1 MATQATTLT
10 RPLAPASAGVM
21 LPAFTLWWR
30 EIVRF
35 YRQPTRVVGVL
46 ASPLVFWLV
55 IGSGFGTSFRSGGG
69 PGQQHYLDYFYP
81 GALIMI
87 VLFTSIF
94 TMMSVIEDR
103 KEGFLLS
110 VLVAP
115 VPRTAIVL
123 GKVLGGTTLSAVQ
136 GLIFLI
142 FAPFAG
148 VHLELAQV
156 LLAAVVVFLV
166 SFALTALGFAIA
178 WPMDSSQAF
187 HGIVN
192 LFLIPLWL
200 LSGALFPIQNA
211 SKWIKV
217 IMRLNPLTYGVEAL
231 RGLLYPGAETTF
243 PLPSAMATLRSVFA
257 GNVWTRITDGKP
269 PHHEARRLIVGNSIA
284 EQYAFFPALNATLN
298 GTSAALLL
306 TGRSPDCSRA
316 HCRTPRLHD
325 CCGSC
330 VGSVSG
336 VLSIL
341 PLQSRKHSIP
351 GRGMGTSRLFHDSD
365 FPCHTGDRH
374 RAAGDHHF
382 DSRAEGAVS
391 AASGDRALD
400 VAFVDVCF
408 RHGCD
413 CLFHALPMVPAQLV
427 ASDGDSSR

>member
-1 MATQATTLT
+1 MATHAAVLP
-10 RPLAPASAGVM
+10 RPAPQSAVGVM

-35 YRQPTRVVGVL
+35 YRQTTRVIGVL

-69 PGQQHYLDYFYP
+69 AGQQHYLDYFYP

-115 VPRTAIVL
+115 VPRSAIVL
-123 GKVLGGTTLSAVQ
+123 GKVLGGTTLAAVQ
-136 GLIFLI
+136 GMIFLI

-148 VHLELAQV
+148 VHLDLAQV
-156 LLAAVVVFLV
+156 LLVAVVVFLV

-200 LSGALFPIQNA
+200 VSGALFPISGA
-211 SKWIKV
+211 SGWIRA

-231 RGLLYPGAETTF
+231 RGLLYPGSEISF
-243 PLPSAMATLRSVFA
+243 PLASSMATLVLFSLVMFALAFLMVNRRS
-257 GNVWTRITDGKP
+257 TR
-269 PHHEARRLIVGNSIA
+269 
-284 EQYAFFPALNATLN
+284 PA
-298 GTSAALLL
+298 
-306 TGRSPDCSRA
+306 
-316 HCRTPRLHD
+316 
-325 CCGSC
+325 
-330 VGSVSG
+330 V
-336 VLSIL
+336 
-341 PLQSRKHSIP
+341 
-351 GRGMGTSRLFHDSD
+351 
-365 FPCHTGDRH
+365 
-374 RAAGDHHF
+374 
-382 DSRAEGAVS
+382 
-391 AASGDRALD
+391 
-400 VAFVDVCF
+400 
-408 RHGCD
+408 
-413 CLFHALPMVPAQLV
+413 
-427 ASDGDSSR
+427 